1 MNTNTPDSSDQP
13 GQPNQPTPVR
23 PKSIAPPAHAQIAAL
38 TRYLAQASQAAH
50 LRLANDDQPA
60 TGKTAITALDNALN
74 NATQED
80 ATWPPLRSTLRFH
93 QTWGLI
99 HAEAQ
104 VEQAT
109 QQAPA
114 NAGPLN
120 PHRLVLRTLGMMRE
134 LSPEY
139 LQQFLSQLDA
149 LQWLEQAMPPD
160 KPSAASKSKTSA
172 RKR

>member
-1 MNTNTPDSSDQP
+1 MITSAFNLPDP
-13 GQPNQPTPVR
+13 PPP
-23 PKSIAPPAHAQIAAL
+23 PPPAHVQIGAL
-38 TRYLAQASQAAH
+38 NRYMAQASQSAH
-50 LRLANDDQPA
+50 RQQANDDQP
-60 TGKTAITALDNALN
+60 TPTNTLITNLDSALN
-74 NATQED
+74 NVNNED
-80 ATWPPLRSTLRFH
+80 TTCWQPLRSTLRFH

-120 PHRLVLRTLGMMRE
+120 PHRLVLRTLEMMRE

-139 LQQFLSQLDA
+139 LQQFLSQLDT
-149 LQWLEQAMPPD
+149 LQWLDQAMPPD
-160 KPSAASKSKTSA
+160 NKPSTTSKPKTSA

>member
-1 MNTNTPDSSDQP
+1 MSTSTPHLPDQP
-13 GQPNQPTPVR
+13 KPV
-23 PKSIAPPAHAQIAAL
+23 PSASHVPPATPATPAHVQMAAL
-38 TRYLAQASQAAH
+38 TRYIALASQSAH
-50 LRLANDDQPA
+50 RQQTNDDQPA
-60 TGKTAITALDNALN
+60 PGNTLNAGLGSAINIHN
-74 NATQED
+74 ED